1 VATRR
6 KASKARGES
15 LSSSE
20 SSAGSSSEVLYRKW
34 RPQSFSEIVGQ
45 DAITQTVRNS
55 VAGGRVAHA
64 YLFCGPR
71 GTGKTS
77 LGRLL
82 AKAANC
88 LQPAEGEP
96 CNACDSCRSFL
107 EGRAIDLVEMDA
119 ASNRG
124 IDEIRRL
131 RDRVGLAPMAA
142 QYKVYLLDEVHMLT
156 AEAYNALLK
165 TLEEP
170 PSHIIFVLATTEAHK
185 VPATIISRCQRFDLR
200 RLPMAAVVSR
210 LEHICREEGVEIEE
224 GALQEIARSAGG
236 SLRDAINLVEQL
248 STYYGSS
255 PTLEQVRESLGLTAD
270 ARSRELV
277 RHVLQKD
284 LSGGLRLIAAVRDD
298 GVDMRRFQREV
309 VGYLRAVMLV
319 KSGAGETLD
328 LAAEEVEEM
337 QAMASE
343 AASDDILRALRAFG
357 QADFRDDPQSS
368 LPLELAL
375 AEHTLGPRA
384 APAAEEEPESVARP
398 GAKAGRPTSG
408 PPSPPSGL
416 RGRLEEPPV
425 VRPQPPRVAPP
436 TPARERKAAPVQA
449 EEGEGQEPTKAEAR
463 PQAGARPGPS
473 GEPAAPAA
481 PAAAAGEDLLQR
493 IRLACKGV
501 DHRVAA
507 LLNGTCEV
515 KSVENGVLVLAFF
528 PQSSFHQ
535 EKIEQAANRR
545 IVEEAASRLLGQPVT
560 LECTRSERERP
571 QGAPRMRGGHLVQA
585 ARQMGA
591 RPVVGGKGGPS
602 GSTRNR
608 PQDDAPTPADADPD
622 SEGPAGAGGGDG
634 GG

>member
-1 VATRR
+1 MAARR
-6 KASKARGES
+6 KARGES

-20 SSAGSSSEVLYRKW
+20 SSVGSSSEVLYRKW
-34 RPQSFSEIVGQ
+34 RPQSFSELVGQ

-55 VAGGRVAHA
+55 VASGRVAHA

-82 AKAANC
+82 AKAVNC
-88 LQPAEGEP
+88 LQPSDGEP

-156 AEAYNALLK
+156 PEAYNALLK

-210 LEHICREEGVEIEE
+210 LEHICREEGIEMEE
-224 GALQEIARSAGG
+224 GAFQEIARSASG

-277 RHVLQKD
+277 RHVLKKD

-319 KSGAGETLD
+319 KAGAGETLD
-328 LAAEEVEEM
+328 LAAEEIGEM
-337 QAMASE
+337 QALASD

-384 APAAEEEPESVARP
+384 APAAEEESEAVPRP
-398 GAKAGRPTSG
+398 RPQAGRPAPR

-416 RGRLEEPPV
+416 RRRLEEPPAP
-425 VRPQPPRVAPP
+425 RPQPPRVAPP
-436 TPARERKAAPVQA
+436 PVA
-449 EEGEGQEPTKAEAR
+449 GEGKATPVEAGESKPAGPAGEEAR
-463 PQAGARPGPS
+463 PQTGARPAPP
-473 GEPAAPAA
+473 GEQA
-481 PAAAAGEDLLQR
+481 PAAAAEDDLLQS
-493 IRLACKGV
+493 IRLACKKV

-507 LLNGTCEV
+507 YLNGTCEV

-535 EKIEQAANRR
+535 EKIEQAGNRR

-560 LECTRSERERP
+560 LECIRSERERP
-571 QGAPRMRGGHLVQA
+571 QGVPRMRGGHLVQA

-591 RPVVGGKGGPS
+591 RPIVGGKGGPS

-608 PQDDAPTPADADPD
+608 PQDDAPAPADAGPD
-622 SEGPAGAGGGDG
+622 IEGPAGVGGVDDRG
-634 GG
+634 